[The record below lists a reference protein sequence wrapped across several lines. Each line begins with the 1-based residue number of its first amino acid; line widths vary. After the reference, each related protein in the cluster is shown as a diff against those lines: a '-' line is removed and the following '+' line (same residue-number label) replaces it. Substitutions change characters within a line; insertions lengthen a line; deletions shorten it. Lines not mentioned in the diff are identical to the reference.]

1 MQKQSGN
8 KSFWSGAKAPK
19 TGLLLA
25 WLFPIWW
32 LYSYLIAL
40 SCLTKLADR
49 LGTPLASFTPPPLP
63 YVVYAVVPF
72 ALGIY
77 MFVKHAWFRTRL
89 IPMLLVWFLGW
100 CVLDITQSSL
110 RMAIWRAMDCPISSG
125 LATVEAHKVGKYL
138 PWRCDD
144 DMNNRASLV
153 LRTMGESII
162 SDNPPPN
169 FVYRLLVFAPDII
182 GPVSCYSMNKNP
194 DGTGTLTCKTLNSEP
209 SIFIYPG
216 DKPAP
221 FKYSTESY
229 LAAKDVIDKAL
240 QLTKDAGK
248 FYEKNKYRS
257 YWCIPRREH
266 YLLEFNLD
274 GKYYYYD
281 AQGREPNNA
290 PAPFVE
296 PIPQYMTAMEALSR
310 SLMALPKLKTKP
322 DGKGI

>member
-1 MQKQSGN
+1 MEQKLGS
-8 KSFWSGAKAPK
+8 KSIWSSTKAPK

-49 LGTPLASFTPPPLP
+49 LGTPLASFTTPPLP
-63 YVVYAVVPF
+63 YVVYAVVPVV
-72 ALGIY
+72 LGIY
-77 MFVKHAWFRTRL
+77 MFVNHAWFRTRL
-89 IPMLLVWFLGW
+89 LPMLLVWFLGW
-100 CVLDITQSSL
+100 CALDITESSL
-110 RMAIWRAMDCPISSG
+110 RMAIWRALDCPIG
-125 LATVEAHKVGKYL
+125 YELATVEAHRLGKYM

-144 DMNNRASLV
+144 YMNDRASLV
-153 LRTMGESII
+153 LKTMGEVVI
-162 SDNPPPN
+162 SNNPPPN
-169 FVYRLLVFAPDII
+169 FVYRLLVFAPGIR

-194 DGTGTLTCKTLNSEP
+194 DGTGNLTCKKLNSEP
-209 SIFIYPG
+209 STFIYSG
-216 DKPAP
+216 DKKAP

-229 LAAKDVIDKAL
+229 LASKTVIDKAL
-240 QLTKDAGK
+240 QLTKDAGA

-281 AQGREPNNA
+281 AQGREEDNR
-290 PAPFVE
+290 PAPFIE
-296 PIPQYMTAMEALSR
+296 PIPQCMTEMEALSR
-310 SLMALPKLKTKP
+310 RLSYLPKMKSQQ
-322 DGKGI
+322 